1 MRHQVVIATFVV
13 ILAGC
18 SGESVA
24 GSSTTEDAGTLAS
37 TTLPPTTTTSSVPTT
52 TTTEPEPVDPSAI
65 LGTWRNSEGYFIS
78 FGEDGSWGA
87 ALGGES
93 APFDFGTYEFDGEG
107 LIFRTDT
114 ESRDC
119 SGISA
124 AWVTQFSPDRT
135 RIEMRPSGIPV
146 ESCQE
151 RRDGLIQGLEL
162 YRR

>member
-1 MRHQVVIATFVV
+1 MRHQVVIA
-13 ILAGC
+13 ILVAILSGC
-18 SGESVA
+18 GGESVA
-24 GSSTTEDAGTLAS
+24 GSSTTDDAGTTLTS
-37 TTLPPTTTTSSVPTT
+37 TTLPPTSGSVPI
-52 TTTEPEPVDPSAI
+52 TTEPEPVDPSAI

-78 FGEDGSWGA
+78 FSEDGSWGA

-93 APFDFGTYEFDGEG
+93 APFDFGTYEFDGER

-162 YRR
+162 YQR